1 MARSIRD
8 IHLSRNAALALVTV
22 IGITVIG
29 MVVYLLY
36 TATHDDKPKQANQS
50 SVAPPQRTH
59 APPLQPGELARDTEA
74 QHSYA
79 PPSAAQTTAVV
90 NQAREFT
97 DAWLSTSRSKDAW
110 LAGIESYGTP
120 GFNQQRRFDSPDNV
134 PAARRTGEPRETDT
148 GPGFSKVAV
157 PLNSGTLSLEFR
169 YVDDKWLIA
178 SYDFD
183 RKL

>member
-29 MVVYLLY
+29 LVVYFLY
-36 TATHDDKPKQANQS
+36 TATHHDNPKQANS
-50 SVAPPQRTH
+50 STTVPQRTH
-59 APPLQPGELARDTEA
+59 APPLQPGEHALDTQEQAR
-74 QHSYA
+74 YA
-79 PPSAAQTTAVV
+79 APSAAQTAAVV
-90 NQAREFT
+90 KQAREFT
-97 DAWLSTSRSKDAW
+97 DAWLSTNQRKDAW
-110 LAGIESYGTP
+110 LAGIEPYGTS
-120 GFNQQRRFDSPDNV
+120 GFNQQRRFDSPGDV
-134 PAARRTGEPRETDT
+134 PAERRTGEPRETDA